1 MESMPIYEYRCGACG
16 ERSEELASADS
27 AAPACPRC
35 GAETERLF
43 SAQATP
49 FDIVRTPG
57 AMRKQER
64 RNAELQARAKARLKA
79 RRRQIRRSR
88 SGGGGG

>member
-1 MESMPIYEYRCGACG
+1 MDSVPMYEYRCGACG
-16 ERSEELASADS
+16 ERFEELRSADA

-35 GAETERLF
+35 GAETERAF
-43 SAQATP
+43 SAQAAP

-64 RNAELQARAKARLKA
+64 RNAELQARAKARFKA
-79 RRRQIRRSR
+79 RRQQIRRTR
-88 SGGGGG
+88 SGGGDG